1 MNKISI
7 ISIITL
13 IIVFF
18 TYTILQRSRAQ
29 TVTLQSEQKRFLLLD
44 SRIVESSQNAKLE
57 VGTVEKYK
65 VNPLLEKIRSGKC
78 ALIIFMEMLCLMKK
92 MVFTNVGI
100 ALLL

>member
-18 TYTILQRSRAQ
+18 TYTILQRSQAQ

-44 SRIVESSQNAKLE
+44 SRIVESSQNAKLV
-57 VGTVEKYK
+57 VGKVEK
-65 VNPLLEKIRSGKC
+65 VPPIR
-78 ALIIFMEMLCLMKK
+78 F
-92 MVFTNVGI
+92 F
-100 ALLL
+100 